1 MPAGAIFAL
10 DIGVRLGVAVG
21 APGYA
26 PVSFS
31 VRLKKPSE
39 PREVACGNLIAFL
52 QVEWTKARPAILFKE
67 APPALQGFAQ
77 MGNSEATVRL
87 TYGLH
92 AIAEA
97 MAARFGIPWS
107 EKAVATIRK
116 HSLGAAGRGERAAT
130 KRAVI
135 ARGVML
141 GYLPKDCRDDNRGDA
156 VAAWSWAETHIA
168 HRSPAT
174 LVLFGEEAAE

>member
-1 MPAGAIFAL
+1 MGTGAIFAL
-10 DIGVRLGVAVG
+10 DIGVRLGVCVG
-21 APGYA
+21 VPGGH
-26 PVSFS
+26 PVSWS

-39 PREVACGNLIAFL
+39 PREIACANLIAFL
-52 QVEWTKARPAILFKE
+52 QSEWMKARPAILFKE

-92 AIAEA
+92 AMAEA
-97 MAARFGIPWS
+97 MAARFGLSWQ

-116 HSLGAAGRGERAAT
+116 HYLGNAGRGERAAT

-141 GYLPKDCRDDNRGDA
+141 GYLPKGCTDDNRGDA

-168 HRSPAT
+168 HRPPSS
-174 LVLFGEEAAE
+174 LILFGEEAAA